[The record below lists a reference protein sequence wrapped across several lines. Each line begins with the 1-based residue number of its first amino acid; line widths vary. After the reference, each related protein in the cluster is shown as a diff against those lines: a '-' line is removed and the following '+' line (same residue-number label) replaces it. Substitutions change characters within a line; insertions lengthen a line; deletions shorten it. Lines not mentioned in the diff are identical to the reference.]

1 MIQTQAKDSDPT
13 DVENN
18 SAQKPL
24 LLPQDSSDKQ
34 VNITVTSMDSA
45 LSNSDNCSDIELE
58 NIHKNTVTIDSSAS
72 SKNPKSPLASDPA
85 TTVRRPATPPPPPE
99 NPNSTASPGRDAKTE

>member
-1 MIQTQAKDSDPT
+1 MIQTQPKDSDPS

-58 NIHKNTVTIDSSAS
+58 NIHKNTVTIDSSSAS

-85 TTVRRPATPPPPPE
+85 TTVRRPATPPPE